1 MAQLMHVR
9 SSIRRGRVRTSSG
22 SLSRLDFMSAAVHE
36 AISGETARGGTTA
49 RAAPG
54 AA

>member
-9 SSIRRGRVRTSSG
+9 SSIRRVRTSSG